1 MGESGMMYRAHL
13 KAALIAATGCFLIA
27 GCNASVPPGATR
39 ATIDGRVSA
48 AMPEHLANISG
59 DYAGI
64 VDDAQGGTGNAKAT
78 LAQHGTN
85 AGGAVKDHVTN
96 EIIPIDVSLTITA
109 SNSTSGALVI
119 DFPPA
124 STGPVC
130 TFSTTGTYD
139 PTTNVLSGS
148 YTAVTGCTG
157 DTGTYTLTQACHDT
171 VVSAGLPRRE
181 NNPHC

>member
-1 MGESGMMYRAHL
+1 MSNTGHL
-13 KAALIAATGCFLIA
+13 NAAAAAAITCLLIA
-27 GCNASVPPGATR
+27 GCNASVPPGTMRAAT
-39 ATIDGRVSA
+39 DGRNVA
-48 AMPEHLANISG
+48 PIPERLSNISG

-64 VDDAQGGTGNAKAT
+64 VQDAQGGTGNAKAT
-78 LAQHGTN
+78 LAQHGAN
-85 AGGAVKDHVTN
+85 AGGAVKDHVSN
-96 EIIPIDVSLTITA
+96 EIIPVDVSLTITA
-109 SNSTSGALVI
+109 QNSTSGALVI

-124 STGPVC
+124 KTGPVC

-139 PTTNVLSGS
+139 PTTDVLSGS

-171 VVSAGLPRRE
+171 VISAALPRRE